1 MAHVRSPIRV
11 LFVVDRL
18 HETGGTLWYLQ
29 TLPRLDRARV
39 TPQLCVFAPRHPI
52 ASRFEAVGIRPTF
65 FGRAKWDPRC
75 LGDLAGLA
83 RTCEADL
90 LHLAGWTSF
99 LLGRGGVHLVGLPAI
114 LRFNCMLPLSPARSF
129 LNRQLMS
136 SRWPAIAVSEAVR
149 TWSSRQF
156 GLSPDRI
163 AVLYNGHDIDRF
175 ASPPPGARDRIR
187 REFGLGP
194 GTPVIGLVGRIHT
207 IQKGQDVMIEA
218 MPALLRHRSDVV
230 LLLVGDGPDRARCE
244 ALVRRLGIAGAVRFA
259 GDRSDIPEI
268 LAAVDVAVVPSVCD
282 EGLPFVAIEA
292 SAAGRPVV
300 AFDSGGLTEIVV
312 HEQTG
317 IVVPKGDIARLAE
330 AIARIL
336 NDPDLA
342 SRLSV
347 GARRNALRFTMSRHL
362 EELTSFYEAALEE
375 QRRHDR
381 KPTRGRREETTA

>member
-1 MAHVRSPIRV
+1 M
-11 LFVVDRL
+11 
-18 HETGGTLWYLQ
+18 
-29 TLPRLDRARV
+29 

-52 ASRFEAVGIRPTF
+52 ASRFEAVGIEPTF
-65 FGRAKWDPRC
+65 FGRTKWDPRC
-75 LGDLAGLA
+75 LGDLVGFA
-83 RTCEADL
+83 RSCEADL

-99 LLGRGGVHLVGLPAI
+99 LVGRGGVHLVRRPAI
-114 LRFNCMLPLSPARSF
+114 LRFNCMLPMSPARSF

-149 TWSSRQF
+149 KWSIQQF

-175 ASPPPGARDRIR
+175 ASPPPGARDRVR
-187 REFGLGP
+187 REFALGP

-207 IQKGQDVMIEA
+207 IQKGQDIMIQA
-218 MPALLRHRSDVV
+218 MHALSRRRSDVV
-230 LLLVGDGPDRARCE
+230 LLLVGDGPDRPRCE
-244 ALVRRLGIAGAVRFA
+244 ALVRRLGLDGAVRFA
-259 GDRSDIPEI
+259 GDRSDIPEV

-312 HEQTG
+312 HERTG
-317 IVVPKGDIARLAE
+317 IVVPKREIGGLAE

-336 NDPDLA
+336 DDPDLA
-342 SRLSV
+342 RRL
-347 GARRNALRFTMSRHL
+347 GEGGRRNALRFTMSRHL
-362 EELTSFYEAALEE
+362 GELTNFYEAALEE
-375 QRRHDR
+375 HRQH
-381 KPTRGRREETTA
+381 GRRPTDRWREKSTV